1 MFTAANAAALGQ
13 LGGTITQQQRKARK
27 PRKSTRYQILE
38 LKDVAFRDAV
48 NDETPVGVKASLM
61 RAYVDLHEIDM
72 ATRGIGK
79 PRPVDAVNAVPKRKQ
94 RATVSPIAR
103 VTPQSSEPA
112 SDASSTHSAP
122 VVPPDAK

>member
-79 PRPVDAVNAVPKRKQ
+79 PKPVDAINSGTKRKP
-94 RATVSPIAR
+94 RSPIAPIAPIAH
-103 VTPQSSEPA
+103 VQSSEPA
-112 SDASSTHSAP
+112 SDASSKSSA
-122 VVPPDAK
+122 